1 MLSYKVSRR
10 RATEKICTP
19 TARLVEV
26 KMIKHIVMWKLKEVA
41 ECGDRLQN
49 ARKMKHDLEAL
60 KSKIPQIRHI
70 EVGLNSLPSEGSYDV
85 ALSAEFENEKDL
97 ETYQKHPEHLK
108 VAEFIGTVRERRAV
122 VDYTI
127 G

>member
-1 MLSYKVSRR
+1 
-10 RATEKICTP
+10 
-19 TARLVEV
+19 
-26 KMIKHIVMWKLKEVA
+26 MIKHIVMWKLKEVA
-41 ECGDRLQN
+41 ECGDRIQN

-60 KSKIPQIRHI
+60 KSKIPQIKNI

-85 ALSAEFENEKDL
+85 VLYSEFESEKDL
-97 ETYQKHPEHLK
+97 DAYQKHPEHLK
-108 VAEFIGTVRERRAV
+108 VAEFIGTVKERRAV